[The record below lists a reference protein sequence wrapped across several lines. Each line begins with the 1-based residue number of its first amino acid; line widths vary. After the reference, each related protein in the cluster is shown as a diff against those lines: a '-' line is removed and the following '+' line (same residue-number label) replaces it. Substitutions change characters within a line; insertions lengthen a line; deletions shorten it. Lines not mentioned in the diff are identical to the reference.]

1 MTLDWLTLIARWLHI
16 LSATLAIGV
25 PIYVRFVL
33 MPAAKA
39 TLDDE
44 HHTRLRE
51 ALTKRWRMIV
61 YILIA
66 VFLATGFYT
75 YLVVARWE
83 KLPSDLKTRY
93 HMLVGIKILI
103 ALAMFTISSAL
114 AGRSSLFAPMRQNA
128 KFWLV
133 VLVLL
138 GLVIIGLSGVL
149 RFTDSATGG
158 TP

>member
-1 MTLDWLTLIARWLHI
+1 MNIEWLPIIARWLHI

-33 MPAAKA
+33 MPAA
-39 TLDDE
+39 TVLDE
-44 HHTRLRE
+44 ESHGRLRD
-51 ALTKRWRMIV
+51 ALAKRWRMIV
-61 YILIA
+61 HILIV

-83 KLPSDLKTRY
+83 KLLPPLRTRY
-93 HMLVGIKILI
+93 HMLIGIKILI
-103 ALAMFTISSAL
+103 ALVMFTISSGL
-114 AGRSSLFAPMRQNA
+114 AGRSTLFAPMRQKA

-138 GLVIIGLSGVL
+138 GLGVIGLSGVL
-149 RFTDSATGG
+149 RYT
-158 TP
+158 

>member
-1 MTLDWLTLIARWLHI
+1 MNIDWLTLIARWLHI

-33 MPAAKA
+33 MPAA
-39 TLDDE
+39 TVLDE
-44 HHTRLRE
+44 ESHGRLRE
-51 ALTKRWRMIV
+51 ALARRWRMIV

-138 GLVIIGLSGVL
+138 GLGIIGLSGVL
-149 RFTDSATGG
+149 RYIA
-158 TP
+158 